1 MSLRVAIVVHG
12 RFHGFDLARA
22 LLKAGVETQVF
33 TNYPRRVAA
42 RFGLPPE
49 RVTGCVW
56 HGIAARLLQ
65 RCPRFRGAPIPLEA
79 WVHRA
84 FSRWA
89 AGRIRGADFDVV
101 HCFSGIAEELWQR
114 LGRGGPLR
122 ALVRGSAHIET
133 QHDILAEEER
143 LTGVA
148 LEKPSPW
155 MRARE
160 AREYAMS
167 DLIIVLSRF
176 AKSSFIERGLDVSKV
191 DLVPL
196 GSELSCFRASRETLA
211 ARKER
216 ILAGGPLR
224 VLTVGTWSMQKGVP
238 YLIQTA
244 RALGPLARCRFVGA
258 IGQDARHL
266 LPEARTVMEFCP
278 RVPQHELPGQ
288 YAWGDVFL
296 FPTLQDGFAVVLA
309 QAQAAGLPLLATP
322 NCAAP
327 ELVSEGRTGWI
338 RPIRDAAGYAE
349 QLRWC
354 AAHRE
359 QLAAMVDAVAASH
372 TPRDWQTVAQDF
384 LAATTVAI
392 DRGNPRTAAGNL
404 R

>member
-22 LLKAGVETQVF
+22 LLEAGVETQVF

-56 HGIAARLLQ
+56 HGVASRLLQ
-65 RCPRFRGAPIPLEA
+65 RCPRSRGAPMPLEA

-89 AGRIRGADFDVV
+89 AGRVRSEDYDVV

-114 LGRGGPLR
+114 LGAGGPLR
-122 ALVRGSAHIET
+122 SLVRGSAHIET
-133 QHDILAEEER
+133 QHAILAEEER
-143 LTGVA
+143 LTGVS

-160 AREYAMS
+160 IREYALC
-167 DLIIVLSRF
+167 DQITVLSRF
-176 AKSSFIERGLDVSKV
+176 AKDSFIERGVAEEKLV
-191 DLVPL
+191 LVPL
-196 GSELSCFRASRETLA
+196 GSELVRFRATGETLA
-211 ARKER
+211 ARKAR
-216 ILAGGPLR
+216 IRAGEPLR
-224 VLTVGTWSMQKGVP
+224 VLTVGTWSLQKGVP

-244 RALGPLARCRFVGA
+244 RALGPLARCRFVGGIA
-258 IGQDARHL
+258 QDARHL
-266 LPEARTVMEFCP
+266 LREARTVMEFRP

-359 QLAAMVDAVAASH
+359 QLAAMVDAVGASH
-372 TPRDWQTVAQDF
+372 APRDWRTVAQEF
-384 LAATTVAI
+384 VAVAMRGI
-392 DRGNPRTAAGNL
+392 DRKSPRKGAGKL

>member
-12 RFHGFDLARA
+12 RFHGFERARA
-22 LLKAGVETQVF
+22 LLAAGVETQVF

-56 HGIAARLLQ
+56 HGIASRLLQ
-65 RCPRFRGAPIPLEA
+65 RCPRSQGAPMPLES

-89 AGRIRGADFDVV
+89 AGRVQGENYDVV

-114 LGRGGPLR
+114 LGSGGPLR
-122 ALVRGSAHIET
+122 SLMRGSAHIET
-133 QHDILAEEER
+133 QHAILAEEER
-143 LTGVA
+143 LTGVS

-167 DLIIVLSRF
+167 DQIVVLSRF
-176 AKSSFIERGLDVSKV
+176 AENSFLERGVAAEKLA
-191 DLVPL
+191 LIPL

-216 ILAGGPLR
+216 IMAGGPLQ
-224 VLTVGTWSMQKGVP
+224 VLIVSTWSMQKGAP

-244 RALGPLARCRFVGA
+244 RALGSLARCRFVGA

-278 RVPQHELPGQ
+278 RVPQHELPRH
-288 YAWGDVFL
+288 YSWGDVFL

-338 RPIRDAAGYAE
+338 RPIRDAAAYAE

-384 LAATTVAI
+384 FLAITAKI
-392 DRGNPRTAAGNL
+392 DRRNARKAAGDL
-404 R
+404 G